1 MTSIL
6 KVSEIQ
12 DPTNSNTAL
21 TIDSSGRITKPQQIA
36 FLASSSGT
44 THTTNIGNV
53 LDFGVVVINKGNHYN
68 STTYTFTA
76 PVAGLYNFY
85 WQVYEQ
91 NGTGVKQVALQK
103 NGSDYSVYDTAIT
116 AQGAVNIG
124 DHTMPA
130 ALLMDLAVNDTIRIA
145 VRATASHNL
154 QWYGGH
160 SWFQGYFIG

>member
-1 MTSIL
+1 MASIL
-6 KVSEIQ
+6 NVDQIRNAAG
-12 DPTNSNTAL
+12 TTAL
-21 TIDSSGRITKPQQIA
+21 SIDSSGRVTKPQQIA
-36 FLASSSGT
+36 FLASSSGS

-68 STTYTFTA
+68 ASTYTFTA

-91 NGTGVKQVALQK
+91 NGTGVKQIALQK
-103 NGSDYSVYDTAIT
+103 NGSDYLVYDTAISS
-116 AQGAVNIG
+116 QGTTNVA

-130 ALLMDLAVNDTIRIA
+130 ALLMDLSVNDEIRIA
-145 VRATASHNL
+145 VRASASHNL

-160 SWFQGYFIG
+160 SWFQGYLIG

>member
-1 MTSIL
+1 MASIL
-6 KVSEIQ
+6 NVDQIRNAAG
-12 DPTNSNTAL
+12 TTAL
-21 TIDSSGRITKPQQIA
+21 SIDSSGRVTKPQQIA
-36 FLASSSGT
+36 FLASSSGS

-68 STTYTFTA
+68 ASTYTCTA

-91 NGTGVKQVALQK
+91 NGTGVKQIALQK
-103 NGSDYSVYDTAIT
+103 NGSDYLVYDTAISS
-116 AQGAVNIG
+116 QGTTNVA

-130 ALLMDLAVNDTIRIA
+130 ALLMDLSVNDEIRIA
-145 VRATASHNL
+145 VRASASHNL

-160 SWFQGYFIG
+160 SWFQGYLIG